1 MSCSIGQGIVEL
13 NAPKAVI
20 KEAFVQRLII
30 NEENWLLMLN
40 DRNMTPHVYKEEMAE
55 EVAERIA
62 SCYVEEF
69 ELLLE
74 KLQ

>member
-1 MSCSIGQGIVEL
+1 M
-13 NAPKAVI
+13 I